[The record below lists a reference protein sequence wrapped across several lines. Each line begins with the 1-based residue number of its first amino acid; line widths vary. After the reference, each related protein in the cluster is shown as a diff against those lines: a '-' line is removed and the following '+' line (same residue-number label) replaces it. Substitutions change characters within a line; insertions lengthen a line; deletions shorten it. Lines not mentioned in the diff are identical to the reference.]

1 MLRKWRCHTD
11 WSRSKYAKL
20 PDDSQTSDEEQ
31 NEMLLALTKIACA
44 ATQCL
49 TPADVDQGR
58 WKDASCLI
66 CDSTDKLKRDAKGYW
81 DHQVPSEM
89 WKDAIAGMIAI
100 TSEARFQNSARP
112 RVLMAVAIGRV
123 FNHISD
129 AEYLSLELSPLG
141 EWLLKSMQRSLREL
155 RIAASRSL
163 MTFLRDDISR
173 HVRDKNRRATM
184 QFLAELTR
192 RNVPAQQ
199 ETLIMAYGQ
208 AARTCS
214 GEELQIILGQ
224 LVEYLGHTN
233 TVIYGAAYNEL
244 CSLSDDLKTS
254 PQELLRPYWRTIG
267 FSIVNDLNTNPQK
280 AKFVVEL
287 IGEISYVS
295 QLLILIHEDVLPVL
309 VLNKRI
315 DILQRIANAKKTTIE
330 GICLQP
336 RAHLARII
344 ALLLSQPGP
353 DVERRALDT
362 LVAVAPGLRQT
373 GQKLHDLVQLD
384 AAAMASE
391 VFKLAADRDA
401 NEKELVS
408 KFDTYV
414 CEI

>member
-1 MLRKWRCHTD
+1 
-11 WSRSKYAKL
+11 
-20 PDDSQTSDEEQ
+20 
-31 NEMLLALTKIACA
+31 
-44 ATQCL
+44 
-49 TPADVDQGR
+49 
-58 WKDASCLI
+58 
-66 CDSTDKLKRDAKGYW
+66 
-81 DHQVPSEM
+81 M
-89 WKDAIAGMIAI
+89 WKDAIAGMITIAQ
-100 TSEARFQNSARP
+100 EARFQSSSRP

-123 FNHISD
+123 LNHIRD
-129 AEYLSLELSPLG
+129 AEYLSLEMSSLG

-173 HVRDKNRRATM
+173 HVRDKNRKATM

-214 GEELQIILGQ
+214 GEELHLILAQ

-233 TVIYGAAYNEL
+233 TVVYGAAYNEL
-244 CSLSDDLKTS
+244 CSLADDLHTS

-309 VLNKRI
+309 VLNKRT
-315 DILQRIANAKKTTIE
+315 DILQRIANAKKTTVE
-330 GICLQP
+330 EICLQP

-344 ALLLSQPGP
+344 ALLLCQPGQ
-353 DVERRALDT
+353 DAERRAIDT

-408 KFDTYV
+408 TKTLF
-414 CEI
+414 

>member
-1 MLRKWRCHTD
+1 
-11 WSRSKYAKL
+11 
-20 PDDSQTSDEEQ
+20 
-31 NEMLLALTKIACA
+31 MLLVLGKIACA
-44 ATQCL
+44 GTQCL
-49 TPADVDQGR
+49 QTNDTDEQQ
-58 WKDASCLI
+58 WKNATCIL
-66 CDSTDKLKRDAKGYW
+66 CDGTGSEREAETAWNQQALG
-81 DHQVPSEM
+81 EM
-89 WKDAIAGMIAI
+89 WKDVIAGLIAI
-100 TSEARFQNSARP
+100 TQEEKFQQSSRP
-112 RVLMAVAIGRV
+112 RVLMAVAIGRI

-129 AEYLSLELSPLG
+129 SEYLSLGVSPIG
-141 EWLLKSMQRSLREL
+141 EWLLVSMQRSLREL

-173 HVRDKNRRATM
+173 HVRDKNRRQTM

-214 GEELQIILGQ
+214 GEELHIILGQ

-244 CSLSDDLKTS
+244 CFLADDLHTS
-254 PQELLRPYWRTIG
+254 PQELLRPYWKTIG
-267 FSIVNDLNTNPQK
+267 FSIVNDLDTNPQK
-280 AKFVVEL
+280 AKLVVEL

-309 VLNKRI
+309 VLNKRT
-315 DILQRIANAKKTTIE
+315 DVLQRIANAKKMSIE
-330 GICLQP
+330 EICLQP

-344 ALLLSQPGP
+344 ALLLCQPGA
-353 DVERRALDT
+353 DVERRAMDT
-362 LVAVAPGLRQT
+362 LVAVAPGLQQT
-373 GQKLHDLVQLD
+373 RQKLHDLVQLD

-401 NEKELVS
+401 DEKALVS
-408 KFDTYV
+408 LVLMMLQSPDSPCLLTGIV
-414 CEI
+414 L